1 MYGEGIRW
9 YLIVRYRPMKLFTI
23 SAKYSETYKPKEKSL
38 SSGNNTIDGN
48 LDNRLSLQLDLS
60 I

>member
-1 MYGEGIRW
+1 
-9 YLIVRYRPMKLFTI
+9 VFTI

-38 SSGNNTIDGN
+38 SSGNNTINGN
-48 LDNRLSLQLDLS
+48 LDNRLSLQLDLN